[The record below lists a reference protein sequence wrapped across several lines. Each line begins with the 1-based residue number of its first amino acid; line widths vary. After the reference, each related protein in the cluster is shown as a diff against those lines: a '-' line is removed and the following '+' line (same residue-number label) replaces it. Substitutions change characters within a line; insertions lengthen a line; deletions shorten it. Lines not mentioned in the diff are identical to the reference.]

1 MKVLITGDVNGS
13 LNALFKRVSTV
24 NKSNG
29 PFDML
34 FCVGCFFPIAG
45 KVHVTPEAITELCT
59 DTCHRM
65 LAGPGSDTSTVD
77 SELQSCLSRSKQAPI
92 PTYFIGS
99 SGSGSSEAMQTL
111 SNAST
116 SNLHYLGR
124 AGLKTLAGL
133 NIAFLDGTFNQSA
146 YQSNVPTASTSTGCA
161 HYTQVTE
168 LQLRH
173 LLGNII
179 TCSADAPCC
188 SDPNVG
194 SLLNRVTTHQVPL
207 TPV

>member
-45 KVHVTPEAITELCT
+45 KFKATPEAMIEWCI
-59 DTCHRM
+59 DHRHRV
-65 LAGPGSDTSTVD
+65 LAGPGTDTSTVD
-77 SELQSCLSRSKQAPI
+77 PELQSYLSGSKQAPI

-99 SGSGSSEAMQTL
+99 YGLGSSEAIQTL
-111 SNAST
+111 SAAPT
-116 SNLHYLGR
+116 SNLQYLGR

-133 NIAFLDGTFNQSA
+133 NVAFLDGTFDQSA
-146 YQSNVPTASTSTGCA
+146 YQSNVPSASTSTACA
-161 HYTQVTE
+161 HYTQVTV
-168 LQLRH
+168 LQLHH
-173 LLGNII
+173 LPGITF
-179 TCSADAPCC
+179 TCSSDDPCGSGPNADPCSIEC
-188 SDPNVG
+188 LS
-194 SLLNRVTTHQVPL
+194 
-207 TPV
+207 